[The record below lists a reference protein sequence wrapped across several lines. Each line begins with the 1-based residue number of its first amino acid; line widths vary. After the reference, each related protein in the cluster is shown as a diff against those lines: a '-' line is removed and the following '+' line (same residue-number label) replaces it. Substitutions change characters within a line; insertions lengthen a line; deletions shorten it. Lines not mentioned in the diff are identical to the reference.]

1 MTAGPILGLVL
12 TAVPHFTCYRDR
24 GPRRQRCPASSS
36 RRRRSGSSPSCTGAC
51 LPSPPSWR
59 SPPARARPIHS
70 LPMWPA
76 HPKSQLRRRLGF
88 QPLTTNRI
96 AFASNTAGGYSDIW
110 TVSPQAGTPT
120 RLTSFTGQ
128 EHSPSWSFDH
138 TRIAF
143 ARTRNGLLDIQLMK
157 ADGTGKHWAR
167 SMTFPGL
174 IDQPS
179 WSPDGSHLLV
189 RVSSQGTHSGQA
201 RPGDREPRAG
211 GAVDSPRGQG
221 QLPHL
226 RPGRDQHL
234 LPRRCHQQNAQAL
247 CPRRGGDDRTD
258 VHLVPR
264 RSGDLAGRQAGSHT
278 PPRSWTTT
286 GRST

>member
-1 MTAGPILGLVL
+1 MSRFIIQAPTLRELALVYRRMLAFSALVALAACEGATDSLAPDVAGAPEI
-12 TAVPHFTCYRDR
+12 AA
-24 GPRRQRCPASSS
+24 ASSP
-36 RRRRSGSSPSCTGAC
+36 G
-51 LPSPPSWR
+51 LP
-59 SPPARARPIHS
+59 A
-70 LPMWPA
+70 
-76 HPKSQLRRRLGF
+76 
-88 QPLTTNRI
+88 LTTNRI

-189 RVSSQGTHSGQA
+189 RVSSQGITLAKLDLATGNSRWWRRRQPSRSRA
-201 RPGDREPRAG
+201 ATPSTTRPGSTSITATMPPTKRSSAL
-211 GAVDSPRGQG
+211 SP
-221 QLPHL
+221 
-226 RPGRDQHL
+226 
-234 LPRRCHQQNAQAL
+234 
-247 CPRRGGDDRTD
+247 
-258 VHLVPR
+258 
-264 RSGDLAGRQAGSHT
+264 AGRRR
-278 PPRSWTTT
+278 PY
-286 GRST
+286 